1 MSRRSSTLLYKREV
15 NVIFCGLVELCLF
28 CVQDIFGCVCGLL
41 NNKVN
46 KKKHFISNCHPK
58 IKLVV
63 SMLHVHFFFF
73 HLLLPSLLSLSFY
86 PFLHFVVVDA
96 LSPMM
101 LLHYCDCCSCTISTE
116 QWHKQLYSI
125 RFGLKNSKINRAQ
138 RQDVWKKLP
147 FLWKMH
153 WIVHK
158 LLWGFWKCREWMEQP
173 FQWHKRE
180 KNVSKIGEYFIINSG
195 LSLCGRFWYLFGEKK
210 GKFLWILGNF
220 VDYIFHEKSSH
231 FVWVWC
237 NGYFVNTICDNWIH

>member
-1 MSRRSSTLLYKREV
+1 MYLIVCSNYGCLHAMSRRSSTLLYKREV

-63 SMLHVHFFFF
+63 SMLHVYFLFFTCCFPFFFS
-73 HLLLPSLLSLSFY
+73 LPLSISLSF
-86 PFLHFVVVDA
+86 FSSLHFVVVDA

-101 LLHYCDCCSCTISTE
+101 LLHYRDCCSCTISTE

-147 FLWKMH
+147 FLWQMH
-153 WIVHK
+153 
-158 LLWGFWKCREWMEQP
+158 
-173 FQWHKRE
+173 
-180 KNVSKIGEYFIINSG
+180 
-195 LSLCGRFWYLFGEKK
+195 
-210 GKFLWILGNF
+210 
-220 VDYIFHEKSSH
+220 
-231 FVWVWC
+231 
-237 NGYFVNTICDNWIH
+237 